1 MPRPESRVFS
11 TRHAYVGLAC
21 YAIAVNLWQKG
32 GFMKGAGTIQDMPRV
47 ERPREKMMR
56 YGPDKLSEEELLAI
70 VLRTGTRGT
79 NVLDLSAGLLR
90 KFGRG
95 EIARAGFAEL
105 KAAPGLGPA
114 RACEIMAV
122 FELGRRFLSGKKNGI
137 YLKPRDIWEELRD
150 IREQKKEHFVV
161 FYLDTRNQEIK
172 REIIS
177 VGTLNYNLVHPR
189 EVFEPAVKNLAA
201 SVIVA
206 HNHPSGCL
214 EPSDEDLSLTKR
226 LVQAGRLLGIE
237 LLDHVIVAKG
247 GFCSFKEKNLL

>member
-1 MPRPESRVFS
+1 M
-11 TRHAYVGLAC
+11 LK
-21 YAIAVNLWQKG
+21 NLV
-32 GFMKGAGTIQDMPRV
+32 MRDMPRV

-56 YGPDKLSEEELLAI
+56 YGPEKLADDELLAI
-70 VLRTGTRGT
+70 VLRTGTRERG
-79 NVLDLSAGLLR
+79 VLDLAGDLLK
-90 KFGRG
+90 KFGGR
-95 EIARAGFAEL
+95 EISKAGFAEL
-105 KAAPGLGPA
+105 RAADGLGPA
-114 RACEIMAV
+114 RACEVLAV
-122 FELGRRFLSGKKNGI
+122 FELGRRFLGGKKTGI

-172 REIIS
+172 REIVSI
-177 VGTLNYNLVHPR
+177 GTLNYNLVHPR

-226 LVQAGRLLGIE
+226 LAQAGKLLGIE
-237 LLDHVIVAKG
+237 VLDHVIVTRE
-247 GFCSFKEKNLL
+247 GFMSFKQKGLL

>member
-1 MPRPESRVFS
+1 ML
-11 TRHAYVGLAC
+11 TGKNI
-21 YAIAVNLWQKG
+21 AIA
-32 GFMKGAGTIQDMPRV
+32 DMPRA
-47 ERPREKMMR
+47 ERPREKMMH
-56 YGPDKLSEEELLAI
+56 YGPDKLAEEELLAI
-70 VLRTGTRGT
+70 ILRTGTRGAG
-79 NVLDLSAGLLR
+79 VLELAGSLLK
-90 KFGRG
+90 KFGHKD
-95 EIARAGFAEL
+95 IANAGFGEL
-105 KAAPGLGPA
+105 RAAYGLGPA

-122 FELGRRFLSGKKNGI
+122 FELGRRFLGGKKTGI

-161 FYLDTRNQEIK
+161 FFLDTRNQEIK
-172 REIIS
+172 RDIVSI
-177 VGTLNYNLVHPR
+177 GTLNYNLVHPR

-201 SVIVA
+201 SIIVA

-226 LVQAGRLLGIE
+226 LVQAGKLLGIE